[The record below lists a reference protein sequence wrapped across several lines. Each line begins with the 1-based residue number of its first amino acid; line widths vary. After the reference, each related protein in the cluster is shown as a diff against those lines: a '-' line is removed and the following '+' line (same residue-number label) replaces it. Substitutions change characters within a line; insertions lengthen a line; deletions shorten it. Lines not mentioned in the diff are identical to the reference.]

1 MKKVPEILYPMWCA
15 FKNELIRKLFLSSAW
30 NDATGGY
37 VIAVP
42 NGGNVEYLKDRE
54 NCLLYD
60 AGNIEKAKLL
70 LQELQENRVLQESII
85 RKTVKNGAK
94 SENGRILKIIF

>member
-1 MKKVPEILYPMWCA
+1 M
-15 FKNELIRKLFLSSAW
+15 
-30 NDATGGY
+30 
-37 VIAVP
+37 P

-70 LQELQENRVLQESII
+70 LQELQENRVLQENGQKTAQE
-85 RKTVKNGAK
+85 RKW
-94 SENGRILKIIF
+94 ENIENNILSMYRVN